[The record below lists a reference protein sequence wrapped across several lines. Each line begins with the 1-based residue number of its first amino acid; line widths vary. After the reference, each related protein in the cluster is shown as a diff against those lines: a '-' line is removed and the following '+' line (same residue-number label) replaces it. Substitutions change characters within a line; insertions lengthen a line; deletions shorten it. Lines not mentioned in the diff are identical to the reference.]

1 MREFLSGGFAGVIL
15 TAGIL
20 GCVHLRSPDT
30 IRTQQFENDAVK
42 AWKTAFPAGSSST
55 MHRHD
60 HPRVVVALTA
70 GRLDSIDDNG
80 VTPHLDWE
88 AGHAY
93 WLPAMPPGAMHKDAN
108 PGGKPMEVVV
118 LELQKEK

>member
-1 MREFLSGGFAGVIL
+1 
-15 TAGIL
+15 
-20 GCVHLRSPDT
+20 
-30 IRTQQFENDAVK
+30 
-42 AWKTAFPAGSSST
+42 